1 MTHQRARA
9 AAAAAVRPGLSL
21 ILSTLLV
28 LISVATS
35 ANAQTSPRAARRTTA
50 NAAAPPAGATAA
62 RASQTATVR
71 PRLVLVIV
79 VDQFRADYLERFGDL
94 FAPQGG
100 LRRLARDGA
109 QWTNANY
116 DHMPTYTAPGHATV
130 MTGAWPSETGIIA
143 NDWYDRDAGR
153 IVSNASDPEDKPERG
168 RWQLFGGGANE
179 RASSPR
185 RLIAS
190 TLGDEIRLVNNRS
203 KVIGISSKDRGA
215 ILPSG
220 RHANAA
226 YWFSPLTGNMV
237 STNYYF
243 NELPAWVARYNE
255 ARPADKV
262 CGSEWTRLL
271 TGQAAGEYER
281 RAGADAPP
289 WENIATTS
297 DTNTFPHKLPG
308 SPTDADGKC
317 WGMLDYTP
325 FSNDLLVK
333 FAQAAIENEALGSDA
348 DTDVL
353 TVSFSANDYVGHR
366 FGPYSQEVMDITLRT
381 DGQIGALLNYVNAK
395 VGLQNTLVAF
405 TADHGVAP
413 IPEHASALGLTGGRI
428 GNTDIMNAARNAVR
442 ARFGRKGEDKDSTA
456 DYISDTLYNANL
468 FFNTVALKRDG
479 INREEIERV
488 VAEAVLTVPGVNR
501 AFTRTQLETG
511 SISAGDNIG
520 RRVLHGFHPRR
531 SGDVIM
537 VQEPFKYFSEGTFAI
552 PATHGSP
559 YSYDT
564 HVPLIIMGQGVAAGR
579 YAQASTPADIA
590 PTLASILR
598 IQAPSNTVGRVL
610 VEGLSK

>member
-1 MTHQRARA
+1 MTHQHARTA
-9 AAAAAVRPGLSL
+9 ARPGLSL

-28 LISVATS
+28 FGALAES
-35 ANAQTSPRAARRTTA
+35 AGAQPAARGARRPAPTPSVSTA
-50 NAAAPPAGATAA
+50 AQQTAA
-62 RASQTATVR
+62 RPGQPPQAR

-79 VDQFRADYLERFGDL
+79 VDQFRADYFERFGDL
-94 FAPQGG
+94 FAPNGG
-100 LRRLARDGA
+100 LRRLTRDGA
-109 QWTNANY
+109 QWTNANF
-116 DHMPTYTAPGHATV
+116 DHMPTYTAPGHATI

-143 NDWYDRDAGR
+143 NDWYDRDVGR
-153 IVSNASDPEDKPERG
+153 IVSNASDPEDKPDKP
-168 RWQLFGGGANE
+168 RWQLFGGGAGE

-185 RLIAS
+185 RLVAS
-190 TLGDEIRLVNNRS
+190 TLGDEIRLVNQRS

-215 ILPSG
+215 LLPAG

-255 ARPADKV
+255 ARPADKY
-262 CGSEWTRLL
+262 CGMEWTRLL
-271 TGQAAGEYER
+271 RDTGEYER

-289 WENIATTS
+289 WENIGPVK
-297 DTNTFPHKLPG
+297 DTNAFPHRVAG
-308 SPTDADGKC
+308 SPANANREC
-317 WGMLDYTP
+317 WSVLDYSP
-325 FSNDLLVK
+325 YSNDLLVG
-333 FAQAAIENEALGSDA
+333 FTQAAIENENLGRDA

-353 TVSFSANDYVGHR
+353 TVSFSANDYIGHR
-366 FGPYSQEVMDITLRT
+366 YGPYSHEAMDITLRT
-381 DGQIGALLNYVNAK
+381 DAQIGALLDFVREK
-395 VGLQNTLVAF
+395 VGLQHTLVAF

-428 GNTDIMNAARNAVR
+428 GNTDILNAARNAVR

-456 DYISDTLYNANL
+456 DYISETLYNANI

-479 INREEIERV
+479 INRAEIERV
-488 VAEAVLTVPGVNR
+488 VAEAVLTVPGINR

-511 SISAGDNIG
+511 SISAGDVIG

-531 SGDVIM
+531 SGDVIL
-537 VQEPFKYFSEGTFAI
+537 VQEPFKYFSEGANPI

-579 YAQASTPADIA
+579 YAQSATPADIA

-598 IQAPSNTVGRVL
+598 IQSPSNAVGRVL
-610 VEGLSK
+610 VEGLSAK

>member
-1 MTHQRARA
+1 MTHQHARA
-9 AAAAAVRPGLSL
+9 AARPGLSL
-21 ILSTLLV
+21 LLSTF
-28 LISVATS
+28 LIWGALAVGAG
-35 ANAQTSPRAARRTTA
+35 AQTTPRGARRTPP
-50 NAAAPPAGATAA
+50 AATPAGAPAA
-62 RASQTATVR
+62 QPATRAGQTPQAR

-79 VDQFRADYLERFGDL
+79 VDQFRADYFDRFGDL
-94 FAPQGG
+94 FAPNGG
-100 LRRLARDGA
+100 LRRLMRDGA

-116 DHMPTYTAPGHATV
+116 DHMPTYTAPGHATI
-130 MTGAWPSETGIIA
+130 MTGAWPAETGIIA
-143 NDWYDRDAGR
+143 NDWYDREAGR
-153 IVSNASDPEDKPERG
+153 IVSNASDPEDKPERP
-168 RWQLFGGGANE
+168 RWQLFGGGAGE

-190 TLGDEIRLVNNRS
+190 TLGDEIRLVNGRS

-215 ILPSG
+215 LLPAG

-226 YWFSPLTGNMV
+226 YWFSALTGNMV

-243 NELPAWVARYNE
+243 NELPAWVARYNA
-255 ARPADKV
+255 ARPADKY
-262 CGSEWTRLL
+262 CGMEWTRLL
-271 TGQAAGEYER
+271 RDTGEYER

-289 WENIATTS
+289 WENIGTAA
-297 DTNTFPHKLPG
+297 DTNAFPHRVGG
-308 SPTDADGKC
+308 SAAAASREC
-317 WGMLDYTP
+317 WSVLDYSP
-325 FSNDLLVK
+325 FSNDLLVG
-333 FAQAAIENEALGSDA
+333 FAQAAIENENLGRDA

-353 TVSFSANDYVGHR
+353 TVSFSANDYIGHR
-366 FGPYSQEVMDITLRT
+366 FGPYSHEAMDITLRT
-381 DGQIGALLNYVNAK
+381 DGQIGALLDFVNAK
-395 VGLQNTLVAF
+395 VGLQHTLIAF

-413 IPEHASALGLTGGRI
+413 IPEHASAMGLTGGRI
-428 GNTDIMNAARNAVR
+428 SNTDIMNAARNAVR

-456 DYISDTLYNANL
+456 DYISETLYNANI

-488 VAEAVLTVPGVNR
+488 VAEAVLTVPGINR

-511 SISAGDNIG
+511 SISAGDVMG

-537 VQEPFKYFSEGTFAI
+537 VQEPFKYFSEGANPI

-564 HVPLIIMGQGVAAGR
+564 HVPLIIMGQGVVPGR
-579 YAQASTPADIA
+579 YAQTATPADIA

-598 IQAPSNTVGRVL
+598 IQPPSNTVGRVL

>member
-1 MTHQRARA
+1 MTHRRARF
-9 AAAAAVRPGLSL
+9 RTRQRTSL
-21 ILSTLLV
+21 ILSLLLALV
-28 LISVATS
+28 PLAAGRAS
-35 ANAQTSPRAARRTTA
+35 AQTTRDTRRTTPQPSSA
-50 NAAAPPAGATAA
+50 QTTAA
-62 RASQTATVR
+62 R

-94 FAPQGG
+94 FATTGG
-100 LRRLARDGA
+100 LRRLMTNGA

-130 MTGAWPSETGIIA
+130 MTGAWPAETGIVA
-143 NDWYDRDAGR
+143 NDWYDREVGCD
-153 IVSNASDPEDKPERG
+153 VSNSSDPEDKQVKVNTGNLCRIEKS
-168 RWQLFGGGANE
+168 RWQLFGGGTNE

-190 TLGDEIRLVNNRS
+190 TVGDEMRLVTNNRS
-203 KVIGISSKDRGA
+203 KVIGVSVKDRGA
-215 ILPSG
+215 MLPAG

-226 YWFSPLTGNMV
+226 YWFSALTGNMV
-237 STNYYF
+237 TSSYYF

-255 ARPADKV
+255 ARPADKY
-262 CGSEWTRLL
+262 CGMQWTRLL
-271 TGQAAGEYER
+271 KDTGEYER
-281 RAGADAPP
+281 RAGEDAPA
-289 WENIATTS
+289 WENIGAAK
-297 DTNTFPHKLPG
+297 DTNTFPHKIAD
-308 SPTDADGKC
+308 SPTTATRDC

-325 FSNDLLVK
+325 FSNDLLVG
-333 FAQAAIENEALGSDA
+333 FAQAAIENENLGSDA

-366 FGPYSQEVMDITLRT
+366 FGPYSQEAMDIALRT
-381 DGQIGALLNYVNAK
+381 DAQIGALLDYVNTK

-413 IPEHASALGLTGGRI
+413 IPEHASAIGLTGGRI

-442 ARFGRKGEDKDSTA
+442 ARFGRKDEAKDSTA
-456 DYISDTLYNANL
+456 DYISETLSNANI

-488 VAEAVLTVPGVNR
+488 VLEAVLTVPGINR

-511 SISAGDNIG
+511 SVSAADPIA

-531 SGDVIM
+531 SGDVIL
-537 VQEPFKYFSEGTFAI
+537 VQEPFKYFSEGANPI

-559 YSYDT
+559 YAYDT
-564 HVPLIIMGQGVAAGR
+564 HVPLIIMGQGAAAGR
-579 YAQASTPADIA
+579 YAQAATPADIA
-590 PTLASILR
+590 PTLATILR
-598 IQAPSNTVGRVL
+598 IQPPSNSVGRVL
-610 VEGLSK
+610 TEGLSSK

>member
-1 MTHQRARA
+1 M
-9 AAAAAVRPGLSL
+9 
-21 ILSTLLV
+21 LSTLLV
-28 LISVATS
+28 LVSLAGS
-35 ANAQTSPRAARRTTA
+35 AGAQAQSPRGARRTTA
-50 NAAAPPAGATAA
+50 AAAAPPAAQTSARPGQTAA
-62 RASQTATVR
+62 QRER
-71 PRLVLVIV
+71 PRLLLVIV

-94 FAPQGG
+94 FTPGGG
-100 LRRLARDGA
+100 LRRLTRDGA
-109 QWTNANY
+109 QWTNADY

-153 IVSNASDPEDKPERG
+153 IVSNASDPEDRPDRP
-168 RWQLFGGGANE
+168 RWQLFGGGAGE

-190 TLGDEIRLVNNRS
+190 TLGDEMRLVNNRS

-215 ILPSG
+215 TLPAG

-226 YWFSPLTGNMV
+226 YWFSALTGNMV

-255 ARPADKV
+255 ARPADKL
-262 CGSEWTRLL
+262 CGAEWTRLL
-271 TGQAAGEYER
+271 TGQAANEYER

-289 WENIATTS
+289 WENIGTTA
-297 DTNTFPHKLPG
+297 DTNVFPHRVPG
-308 SPTDADGKC
+308 SPTAAGKEC
-317 WGMLDYTP
+317 WGSLDYTP
-325 FSNDLLVK
+325 FSNDLLVR
-333 FAQAAIENEALGSDA
+333 FAQAAIKNESLGRDA

-366 FGPYSQEVMDITLRT
+366 FGPYSHEAMDITLRT
-381 DGQIGALLNYVNAK
+381 DGQIGALLDYVNEV
-395 VGLQNTLVAF
+395 VGLQRTLVAF

-413 IPEHASALGLTGGRI
+413 IPEHASAMGLTGGRI
-428 GNTDIMNAARNAVR
+428 GNPDIMNAARNAVR
-442 ARFGRKGEDKDSTA
+442 ARFGRRGEERDSTA
-456 DYISDTLYNANL
+456 DYISDTLYNANI

-488 VAEAVLTVPGVNR
+488 VAEAVLTVPGINR

-511 SISAGDNIG
+511 SVSAGDVIA

-531 SGDVIM
+531 SGDVIL
-537 VQEPFKYFSEGTFAI
+537 VQEPFKYFGEGASPI

-579 YAQASTPADIA
+579 YAQAATPADIA
-590 PTLASILR
+590 PTLATILR
-598 IQAPSNTVGRVL
+598 IQSPSNAVGRVL